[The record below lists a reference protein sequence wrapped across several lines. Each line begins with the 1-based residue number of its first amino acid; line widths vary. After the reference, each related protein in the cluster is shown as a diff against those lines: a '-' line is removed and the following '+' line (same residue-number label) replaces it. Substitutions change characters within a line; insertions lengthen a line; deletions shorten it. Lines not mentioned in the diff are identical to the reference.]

1 MIPGPPGPIYCW
13 KEDSRHY
20 DENDSTIAVF
30 DAAMSPKTKER
41 LDYIIG
47 EIIETEKE
55 YVGSLEY
62 VLDHYMPCM
71 DADVIPPVL
80 KGKKNILFG
89 NIKRIY
95 EFHKR

>member
-1 MIPGPPGPIYCW
+1 
-13 KEDSRHY
+13 
-20 DENDSTIAVF
+20 
-30 DAAMSPKTKER
+30 MSPKIKER

-55 YVGSLEY
+55 YVLSLEY
-62 VLDHYMPCM
+62 VLDNYMPCM
-71 DADVIPPVL
+71 DSESVTPVL
-80 KGKKNILFG
+80 KGKKNVLFG